1 MEAKTAGD
9 RNEGFQKLAM
19 VLTPFALA
27 SSLFSVN
34 PQALPFETTSHNF
47 ISALFLMLLLVPLL
61 LVLLPIASSI
71 LDSANKRAA
80 AWLMRSPKKGTP
92 ASVGDSSI
100 PGDLDSV
107 VVVNPVI
114 EDEERGFSLPF
125 NGGEL
130 PGRSLG
136 TRSLTGTSILD
147 GLTLASA
154 SF

>member
-1 MEAKTAGD
+1 MEAKNAGD

-47 ISALFLMLLLVPLL
+47 ISALFLMLILVPLL
-61 LVLLPIASSI
+61 LVLLPVASSM

-80 AWLMRSPKKGTP
+80 AWLLRSPKKGVP
-92 ASVGDSSI
+92 ASGGDSSA
-100 PGDLDSV
+100 PSDLDSV
-107 VVVNPVI
+107 VVNPVL
-114 EDEERGFSLPF
+114 EDEERGFS
-125 NGGEL
+125 L

-136 TRSLTGTSILD
+136 TRSLSGTSTLD
-147 GLTLASA
+147 GLTLASP

>member
-1 MEAKTAGD
+1 MEAKNAGD
-9 RNEGFQKLAM
+9 RSEGFQKLAM

-61 LVLLPIASSI
+61 MVLLPIASSI
-71 LDSANKRAA
+71 LDSANKRATT
-80 AWLMRSPKKGTP
+80 WLLRSPKKGMP
-92 ASVGDSSI
+92 AGVGDSSM
-100 PGDLDSV
+100 PSDLDSV
-107 VVVNPVI
+107 VVNPVL

-136 TRSLTGTSILD
+136 TRSLTGGSILD